1 MANSELIPKMGS
13 GGLPIPVLERKI
25 ETADMVA
32 YAGATWDWHRMHYD
46 LTYANGA
53 GFDGLIVDGQVFG
66 ALLAE
71 CIQDWIGPKAFITNL
86 TFRFKVPVMAGQKVR
101 CGGHSTMSNEG
112 VIDCELIVDVVNEV
126 GEVLATAATGSA
138 KVQIR

>member
-1 MANSELIPKMGS
+1 MADSELISKMRA
-13 GGLPIPVLERKI
+13 GGLSIPVLERKI

-46 LTYANGA
+46 LAYANGA
-53 GFDGLIVDGQVFG
+53 GFAGLIVDGQVFG

-71 CIQDWIGPKAFITNL
+71 CLQDWIGPEAFITNL
-86 TFRFKVPVMAGQKVR
+86 SFRFKVPVLAGQSVR
-101 CGGHSTMSNEG
+101 CGGQTTNSSDGLIHCN
-112 VIDCELIVDVVNEV
+112 LIVEVVNEI

-138 KVQIR
+138 KVRI